1 MDIHDMLSDVKTKD
15 DLIAFIGALAEDSRT
30 NTEEWENITISD
42 YISSI
47 QAWLNDMDGY
57 YKNSD
62 GDMPADIDWNF
73 IAVLLYTGKIYE

>member
-15 DLIAFIGALAEDSRT
+15 DLIAFIGALVEDSRT
-30 NTEEWENITISD
+30 NTEEWENITLPD
-42 YISSI
+42 YLSSI

-57 YKNSD
+57 YKNS

>member
-30 NTEEWENITISD
+30 NTDEWENINISD
-42 YISSI
+42 YLSSI
-47 QAWLNDMDGY
+47 QAWLKDMDGY
-57 YKNSD
+57 YKNN
-62 GDMPADIDWNF
+62 GGNMPADIDWNF